1 MQDVFPCRKH
11 QVKPLFQLMY
21 NIPGYLGKLCME
33 RNPINHTAPTIQK
46 GHLKLC
52 LQNKSEPVGYMT
64 TPVSIQSVLYVQYIN
79 NVITSRIAE
88 TTKAN
93 GVRIVKKV
101 HHTCIITTTGFTNN
115 TLYIII

>member
-1 MQDVFPCRKH
+1 MQKTSSKTFIPANVQYNWLPRETMYGA
-11 QVKPLFQLMY
+11 QPNKPY
-21 NIPGYLGKLCME
+21 STY
-33 RNPINHTAPTIQK
+33 HTAPTIQK